1 MLVYFL
7 CYCNFTF
14 LDSVAFS
21 DLSPH
26 FPLSCCPIE
35 GNCGVALP
43 NRAGFSVVYLLYHQ
57 YPSHFGERE
66 HSFTIASSNTTTP
79 PFLLCSSFHC
89 RLLQSASYSDTFLG
103 ERDTSALIFSMFHK
117 FQRTYL
123 KCFSRHSFTVLL
135 WQQRTG

>member
-35 GNCGVALP
+35 VTVGLR

-57 YPSHFGERE
+57 YPSHFGEE
-66 HSFTIASSNTTTP
+66 HSFTVPLQTLPPLLSFSVHPFIAG
-79 PFLLCSSFHC
+79 CSS
-89 RLLQSASYSDTFLG
+89 LPSYSDTFLG
-103 ERDTSALIFSMFHK
+103 ERDTSALIFSMFTNSE
-117 FQRTYL
+117 TYL